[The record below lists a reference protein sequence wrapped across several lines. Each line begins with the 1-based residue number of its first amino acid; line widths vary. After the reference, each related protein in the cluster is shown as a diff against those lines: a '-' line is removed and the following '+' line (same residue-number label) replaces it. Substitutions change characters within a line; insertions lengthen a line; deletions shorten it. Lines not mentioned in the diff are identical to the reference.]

1 MGTNG
6 NHALEDL
13 VHWRGELADLVKA
26 ARHVDASATALVDR
40 AAITVVLEKVA
51 DGQVGLDEL
60 TTWAQT
66 VHFVDGLHIEDGHED
81 LLTQF
86 LFETST
92 PELFEPVTSELCH
105 RWQSRVQ
112 SSLAISPVVGRWTT
126 G

>member
-1 MGTNG
+1 MDNVDTNG
-6 NHALEDL
+6 SHALEDL

-40 AAITVVLEKVA
+40 AAIAVVLEKAA

-66 VHFVDGLHIEDGHED
+66 VHFVDGLDIEHGHED

-92 PELFEPVTSELCH
+92 PELFEPVTGELCH
-105 RWQSRVQ
+105 RWLSRIR
-112 SSLAISPVVGRWTT
+112 SSLAAPPAAGR
-126 G
+126 